1 MPHRITLSLT
11 TKQAGTPGRN
21 WLTFISRWAGQT
33 ISSQAAQQR

>member
-21 WLTFISRWAGQT
+21 WLTFISRMSRADDP
-33 ISSQAAQQR
+33 QAKLTDT